1 MIDFKAL
8 VRPHI
13 LNLKSYNT
21 ARDDYSGKIG
31 IFLDA
36 NENSLGSAVADSYNR
51 YPDPHQVELKAKV
64 AALKGVTPEQVFLG
78 SGSDEVIDLLIRVF
92 CEPGR
97 DKIMVLPPTYGMY
110 AVCAAANNVNVVDI
124 PLTESFT
131 INTSQV
137 YKNAVD
143 VKLLF
148 LCSPNNPTGNCLP
161 ESEVAAI
168 LDNFAGIVVLDE
180 AYIDFAPGCSWLPR
194 LSRYPNLVIMQTF
207 SKAWGL
213 ANLRLGMAFADPA
226 IINFLSWIKYPY
238 NISGLTQKLALKA
251 LQNESAKDKMVALI
265 LTERKRLARE
275 LAGLPIVQKIF
286 PSDANFILVRFNDM
300 QPVFEFLIEQQIIV
314 RDRSRASHCNNCL
327 RITVG
332 TPEEN
337 KILISKLKEFESQ

>member
-1 MIDFKAL
+1 MIDFNAL

-13 LNLKSYNT
+13 LNLKPYNT

-36 NENSLGSAVADSYNR
+36 NENSLGSAAADFYNR

-64 AALKGVTPEQVFLG
+64 AAMQGVTPEQVFLG
-78 SGSDEVIDLLIRVF
+78 SGSDEIIDLLIRVF

-97 DKIMVLPPTYGMY
+97 DKIMVLQPTYGMY
-110 AVCAAANNVNVVDI
+110 AVCAAANNVSVVEI

-131 INTSQV
+131 INTQQILE
-137 YKNAVD
+137 NAVD

-161 ESEVAAI
+161 QSEIAEI
-168 LDNFAGIVVLDE
+168 LKNFSGIVILDE
-180 AYIDFAPGCSWLPR
+180 AYIDFAPGRGWLPR

-213 ANLRLGMAFADPA
+213 ANLRLGMAFANPA
-226 IINFLSWIKYPY
+226 IVNFLSWIKYPY
-238 NISGLTQKLALKA
+238 NISGLTQDLALKA
-251 LQNESAKDKMVALI
+251 LQNRSAKEQMVALI
-265 LTERKRLARE
+265 LAERKKLEKE
-275 LAGLPIVQKIF
+275 LAGLSIVQKVY
-286 PSDANFILVRFNDM
+286 PSDTNFLLVKFNNS
-300 QPVFEFLIEQQIIV
+300 PSVFEFLIGQRIIV
-314 RDRSRASHCNNCL
+314 RDRSRTAHCDNCL

-337 KILISKLKEFESQ
+337 KILIAKLKEFD

>member
-8 VRPHI
+8 VRAHI
-13 LNLKSYNT
+13 LNLKPYNT

-51 YPDPHQVELKAKV
+51 YPDPHQVELKARV

-110 AVCAAANNVNVVDI
+110 AVCAAANNISVVEI
-124 PLTESFT
+124 SLTKTFT
-131 INTSQV
+131 INMQQILQ
-137 YKNAVD
+137 NATD

-161 ESEVAAI
+161 ESEITEI

-180 AYIDFAPGCSWLPR
+180 AYIDFAPSRSWLTR

-238 NISGLTQKLALKA
+238 NISGLTQELALKA

-265 LTERKRLARE
+265 LTERQRLAKE
-275 LAGLPIVQKIF
+275 LTRLPIVQKVF
-286 PSDANFILVRFNDM
+286 PSEANFLLVKFDNA
-300 QPVFEFLIEQQIIV
+300 QTVFEFLIEQQIIV
-314 RDRSRASHCNNCL
+314 RDRSRALHCDNCL

-337 KILISKLKEFESQ
+337 KILIAKLKEFSSR

>member
-1 MIDFKAL
+1 MIDFNAL

-13 LNLKSYNT
+13 LNLKPYST

-36 NENSLGSAVADSYNR
+36 NENSLGSAVADTYNR
-51 YPDPHQVELKAKV
+51 YPDPHQIELKAKV
-64 AALKGVTPEQVFLG
+64 AAVKGVTPEQVFLG

-97 DKIMVLPPTYGMY
+97 DKIMVLLPTYGMY
-110 AVCAAANNVNVVDI
+110 AVCAAANNVDVVKV

-131 INTSQV
+131 INMPQAL
-137 YKNAVD
+137 KNAAD
-143 VKLLF
+143 VKLLS

-161 ESEVAAI
+161 QPEIAEI
-168 LDNFAGIVVLDE
+168 LENFAGIVVLDE
-180 AYIDFAPGCSWLPR
+180 AYIDFAPKCSWLPR
-194 LSRYPNLVIMQTF
+194 LNRYPNLVILQTF

-238 NISGLTQKLALKA
+238 NISGLTQRLALKA
-251 LQNESAKDKMVALI
+251 LNNESVKEQMVALI
-265 LTERKRLARE
+265 LAERKKLAEE
-275 LAGLPIVQKIF
+275 LAELPMVQKVY
-286 PSDANFILVRFNDM
+286 PSDANFLLVKFNNS
-300 QPVFEFLIEQQIIV
+300 QSVFRFLIEQQIIV
-314 RDRSRASHCNNCL
+314 RDRSHAPRCDNCL

-337 KILISKLKEFESQ
+337 QILISKLKEFDSQ

>member
-180 AYIDFAPGCSWLPR
+180 AYIDFAPSRSWLPR

-238 NISGLTQKLALKA
+238 NISGLTQELALKA

-265 LTERKRLARE
+265 LTERQRLAKE
-275 LAGLPIVQKIF
+275 LTRLPIVQKVF
-286 PSDANFILVRFNDM
+286 PSEANFLLVKFDNA
-300 QPVFEFLIEQQIIV
+300 QTVFEFLIEQQIIV
-314 RDRSRASHCNNCL
+314 RDRSRALHCDNCL

-337 KILISKLKEFESQ
+337 KILISKLKEFESR